1 MIELRFTLFTAGFIL
16 LFIVIFMTMMKR
28 RDNSDHRKTTF
39 VRTFLKAG
47 APDQLD
53 EIEIADL
60 ENNKMV
66 SEGSQFGVQY
76 FNKFMHD

>member
-1 MIELRFTLFTAGFIL
+1 MRLTLLTVFFTTLAITCVIIFLRN
-16 LFIVIFMTMMKR
+16 
-28 RDNSDHRKTTF
+28 RDSDTKKSTF
-39 VRTFLKAG
+39 VRTFIKAG
-47 APDQLD
+47 APDQM
-53 EIEIADL
+53 EETEIADL